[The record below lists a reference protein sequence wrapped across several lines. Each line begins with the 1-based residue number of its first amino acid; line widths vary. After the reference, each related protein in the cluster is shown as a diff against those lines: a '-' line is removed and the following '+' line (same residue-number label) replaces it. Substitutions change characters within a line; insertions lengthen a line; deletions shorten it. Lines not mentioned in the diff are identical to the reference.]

1 MRIMESVGNLS
12 NLQIEL
18 LRMFHYNLP
27 DNQLLEVKK
36 LLSDFFAKSLT
47 DEVDKFYEK
56 NNWDENTINLLK
68 EEHLKTKYE

>member
-36 LLSDFFAKSLT
+36 LLSDFFAKNLT

>member
-36 LLSDFFAKSLT
+36 LLSDFFAEKLT

-56 NNWDENTINLLK
+56 NNWDENTIDLLK